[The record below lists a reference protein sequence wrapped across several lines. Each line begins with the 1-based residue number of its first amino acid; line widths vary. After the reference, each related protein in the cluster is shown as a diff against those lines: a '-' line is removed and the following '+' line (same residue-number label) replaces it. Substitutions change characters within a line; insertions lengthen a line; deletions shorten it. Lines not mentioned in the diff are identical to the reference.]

1 MFPPFSKNYEL
12 KNLPWKKNFENAKK
26 VFSTVSGNS
35 SRKPLEN
42 MENASLSNGKLVN
55 IEN

>member
-1 MFPPFSKNYEL
+1 MLFRSIFGNT
-12 KNLPWKKNFENAKK
+12 KK

-35 SRKPLEN
+35 SQKPLEN
-42 MENASLSNGKLVN
+42 MENASLSNDKLVN